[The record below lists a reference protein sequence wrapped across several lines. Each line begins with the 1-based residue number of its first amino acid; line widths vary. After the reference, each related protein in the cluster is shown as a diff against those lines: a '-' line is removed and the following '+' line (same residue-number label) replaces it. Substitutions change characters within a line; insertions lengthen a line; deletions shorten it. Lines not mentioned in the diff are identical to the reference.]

1 MTATEF
7 KELISSGK
15 LKPKKGA
22 RYRFGANTATFGQLM
37 EQMGSEIKKPLK
49 SAKKPKIPRKE
60 AKQLSQMKLWL
71 YAIYGQ
77 HIEYEYKFAQN
88 RRFRADI
95 AIPEAK
101 ILIEYEGLNSEK
113 SGHTTL
119 MGYSK
124 DTEKYNLASTL
135 GFKVIRYTVMNYQ
148 NVISDVELLL
158 KELNVTLRNT
168 PDHGQEREH

>member
-49 SAKKPKIPRKE
+49 SAKKPKKQKPK
-60 AKQLSQMKLWL
+60 AKQLSEMELWL
-71 YAIYGQ
+71 TVNDI
-77 HIEYEYKFAQN
+77 KFTTELQFAKP
-88 RRFRADI
+88 RKFRFDI
-95 AIPEAK
+95 AIEEKK
-101 ILIEYEGLNSEK
+101 IAIEYEGIMSK
-113 SGHTTL
+113 HSRHTNK

-124 DTEKYNLASTL
+124 DTEKYNLATSL
-135 GFKVIRYTVMNYQ
+135 GWKVYRYTVLTYN
-148 NVISDVELLL
+148 NLLTDL
-158 KELNVTLRNT
+158 KSF
-168 PDHGQEREH
+168 

>member
-1 MTATEF
+1 MTSIKASDFRKALEN
-7 KELISSGK
+7 GD
-15 LKPKKGA
+15 LKQCKKGRHSFKA
-22 RYRFGANTATFGQLM
+22 RSGFVIGLIM
-37 EQMGSEIKKPLK
+37 EQESVKQKNAVK
-49 SAKKPKIPRKE
+49 SIKKPKIPRKE

-77 HIEYEYKFAQN
+77 RIEYEYKFAPN

-95 AIPEAK
+95 AIPDAK

-119 MGYSK
+119 IGYSK
-124 DTEKYNLASTL
+124 DTEKYNLAASL
-135 GFKVIRYTVMNYQ
+135 GFKVIRYTVITYQ

-158 KELNVTLRNT
+158 KEISVTLRNT
-168 PDHGQEREH
+168 PDHG